1 MLSSDSSIQYLR
13 PSKPL
18 DPQCKAKTLFH
29 FAAGRVGICQAT
41 IEPLF
46 LSSCLFAA
54 AAAAA
59 FVNNIKIFSESY
71 FISGVS
77 CFLF

>member
-1 MLSSDSSIQYLR
+1 MLSSDSSVQYLR

-18 DPQCKAKTLFH
+18 DPQCEAKTLFH
-29 FAAGRVGICQAT
+29 FAAGRGGIRQAT

-46 LSSCLFAA
+46 LSSCLF